1 MYSPPEGYRA
11 KVEKQDMLGAI
22 KNKIVESLERLGL
35 FCEFTLE
42 VFKWTFRRPNR
53 YHLLTAHVEH
63 MGVAS
68 VPIIML
74 SSFAVGMIISLQLV
88 DVLGMF
94 RAEPLAGSAVG
105 ITMARELAPVMTAL
119 MLIAKNGSAITAEV
133 GTMRIS
139 EQIDAMETM
148 SVHPIQYLVVPRVWA
163 AVIVFPILTALAN
176 VVGIFGSYIISVYYK
191 SVDKAS
197 YVFEL
202 YRMVNPKDVYS
213 GLIKSVALG
222 LLVGLISCFYGYY
235 VKGGAK
241 AVGNAATRSV
251 VTSSVGILIA
261 DFVMTDIILKIM
273 F

>member
-1 MYSPPEGYRA
+1 
-11 KVEKQDMLGAI
+11 MLSLVTKAFQF
-22 KNKIVESLERLGL
+22 LERLGL
-35 FCEFTLE
+35 FCLFTWEFFRWS
-42 VFKWTFRRPNR
+42 FKKPFRPR
-53 YHLLTAHVEH
+53 LLTYHVDH
-63 MGVAS
+63 IGVAS

-74 SSFAVGMIISLQLV
+74 SSFSVGMILSLQLV
-88 DVLGMF
+88 NVLSMF

-119 MLIAKNGSAITAEV
+119 MLIAKNGSAITAEI

-176 VVGIFGSYIISVYYK
+176 VVGIFGSYVVSVYYK
-191 SVDKAS
+191 SVEKAS

-202 YRMVNPKDVYS
+202 YRLVNPKDVYS
-213 GLIKSVALG
+213 GIIKAAVLG
-222 LLVGLISCFYGYY
+222 LIVGLISCFYGYY
-235 VKGGAK
+235 VSGGSK
-241 AVGNAATRSV
+241 AVGNSATRSV
-251 VTSSVGILIA
+251 VTASVSILVA
-261 DFVMTDIILKIM
+261 DFIMTDIILKVM